1 MGEPE
6 TVYDPT
12 DIQIKNLLEYQANL
26 NIKELATPE
35 MVQMILQREFITLA
49 ELKTIKSNM
58 NQMTV
63 GNNALR
69 EEKEEL
75 RIELAKSQQREG
87 ITWIEIP
94 VSILSGF
101 SINMLTD
108 NFSNG
113 TGWFLLIVSLF
124 ILFILRLDA
133 LSGLFRKD
141 SKNAI
146 KEN

>member
-12 DIQIKNLLEYQANL
+12 DIQIKNLLEYQENL

-49 ELKTIKSNM
+49 KLKTIKSNM
-58 NQMTV
+58 KTKLIEE
-63 GNNALR
+63 NNALR

-87 ITWIEIP
+87 
-94 VSILSGF
+94 F
-101 SINMLTD
+101 H
-108 NFSNG
+108 
-113 TGWFLLIVSLF
+113 
-124 ILFILRLDA
+124 LD
-133 LSGLFRKD
+133 
-141 SKNAI
+141 
-146 KEN
+146 